1 MIVGKN
7 KDGDGERNNVS
18 EELTIEGRK
27 KDGDGERNK
36 WSGVKCGDF
45 RSEFI

>member
-36 WSGVKCGDF
+36 
-45 RSEFI
+45 